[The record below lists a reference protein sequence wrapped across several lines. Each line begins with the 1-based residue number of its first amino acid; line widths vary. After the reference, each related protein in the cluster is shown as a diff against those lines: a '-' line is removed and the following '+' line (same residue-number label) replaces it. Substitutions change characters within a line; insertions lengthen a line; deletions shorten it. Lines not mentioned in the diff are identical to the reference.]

1 MGLPGRSLLK
11 SVQLRLELIGRR
23 LPCDSKDLTPIFDF
37 LQYHFCT
44 VYSHLHNHSD
54 KMDNPAGTTRLSFR
68 AAPPQLKTPKG
79 TLDFIGTEM
88 KLRKHIL

>member
-1 MGLPGRSLLK
+1 
-11 SVQLRLELIGRR
+11 
-23 LPCDSKDLTPIFDF
+23 
-37 LQYHFCT
+37 
-44 VYSHLHNHSD
+44 
-54 KMDNPAGTTRLSFR
+54 MDNIPATTRLSIC